1 MPIDGRRWARRC
13 ARGRSS
19 VSVLTIQPAASW
31 RCMMQFELQFLK
43 RDGPRYL
50 NCKTVSMRAKLAEL
64 WHYRELIMNLTVRDL
79 KARYKNS
86 LLGVGWSLFNP
97 LLMMLVFTVVYAVML
112 GQSNRHDYPAFILAG
127 LLPWNFFSAAIM
139 GGTGSIVAN
148 SHLIKKVYFPREVLP
163 VSILF
168 SNLANFLIA
177 IPVYIVVA
185 ALLGNHLTWWVL
197 WLPVI
202 VIVQMIFALG
212 VAFVLSAVNA
222 FYRDVQQIMD
232 VVILAWFFLTPVI
245 WDVNTLPVTKVVAGI
260 ELPIQRLTYILNPMA
275 SIIAAYRDILYY
287 GRPIGPDFFLRT
299 MATAVIVLL
308 IGFAIFHRLS
318 GRFAEEI

>member
-1 MPIDGRRWARRC
+1 MMARRD
-13 ARGRSS
+13 RVRSDKTGR
-19 VSVLTIQPAASW
+19 VAA
-31 RCMMQFELQFLK
+31 LK
-43 RDGPRYL
+43 DVRL
-50 NCKTVSMRAKLAEL
+50 RAKLVEL
-64 WHYRELIMNLTVRDL
+64 WRYRELIMNLTVRDL

-86 LLGVGWSLFNP
+86 VLGIGWSLFNP

-139 GGTGSIVAN
+139 GSTSSIVGN

-163 VSILF
+163 ISILL
-168 SNLANFLIA
+168 SNLVNFLIA
-177 IPVYIVVA
+177 IPVYVVLA
-185 ALLGNHLTWWVL
+185 ALLGNHLTWWVV
-197 WLPVI
+197 WLPAVL
-202 VIVQMIFALG
+202 IVQMIFALG
-212 VAFVLSAVNA
+212 VSFVLSAINA
-222 FYRDVQQIMD
+222 FYRDVQQIME

-245 WDVNTLPVTKVVAGI
+245 WDVNMLPVTKVVAGI

-287 GRPIGPDFFLRT
+287 GQPIGADFFAR
-299 MATAVIVLL
+299 TAVTAIIILL